1 MIDVIG
7 TDAGAP
13 ASLPAAQQALIR
25 AAEHLAAPK
34 RLQPALRA
42 WLGSGNTA
50 LISSDDPR
58 ALATRLATLPT
69 TASVVVLASGDPLW
83 FGIGSSLSARL
94 GGERLR
100 FHPAPTA
107 LQLAFSRIGRPWQD
121 ASWVSL
127 HGRDPDVL
135 APLLQKRPAALAVLT
150 DPQQGGAETVRRIL
164 RSSGLEA
171 SYRVWL
177 CENLGHSSER
187 VLSLTSAD
195 PLPENLAS
203 LLTVL
208 LIAEPAPAPAPELLP
223 LFGLEDG
230 LFLQHADHPGLMTKR
245 AR

>member
-34 RLQPALRA
+34 RLQPALRE
-42 WLGSGNTA
+42 WLGSETTA

-58 ALATRLATLPT
+58 ALAARLATLPT

-83 FGIGSSLSARL
+83 FGIGSSLSTRL
-94 GGERLR
+94 GGARLR

-135 APLLQKRPAALAVLT
+135 APLLQKRPAACLL
-150 DPQQGGAETVRRIL
+150 
-164 RSSGLEA
+164 
-171 SYRVWL
+171 Y
-177 CENLGHSSER
+177 
-187 VLSLTSAD
+187 TSDAAD
-195 PLPENLAS
+195 E
-203 LLTVL
+203 
-208 LIAEPAPAPAPELLP
+208 
-223 LFGLEDG
+223 
-230 LFLQHADHPGLMTKR
+230 
-245 AR
+245 

>member
-25 AAEHLAAPK
+25 AADHLAAPK
-34 RLQPALRA
+34 RLQPALRH
-42 WLGSGNTA
+42 WLNSDQPE

-58 ALATRLATLPT
+58 DLAANLEALPT
-69 TASVVVLASGDPLW
+69 TEAVVVLASGDPLW
-83 FGIGSSLSARL
+83 FGIGRSLSERL
-94 GGERLR
+94 GGAQLR

-107 LQLAFSRIGRPWQD
+107 LQLAFARIGRPWQD

-127 HGRDPDVL
+127 HGRDPAVL
-135 APLLQKRPAALAVLT
+135 APRLQQRPPALAVLT

-171 SYRVWL
+171 SYSIWL
-177 CENLGHSSER
+177 CENLGHNSER
-187 VLSLTSAD
+187 VLQLKRSD

-203 LLTVL
+203 LLTAVSYTHL
-208 LIAEPAPAPAPELLP
+208 TLP
-223 LFGLEDG
+223 
-230 LFLQHADHPGLMTKR
+230 TKR
-245 AR
+245 NV